1 MMNVAIVLA
10 TVFLAILLVR
20 VLCALPDRFYTILC
34 GCRVP
39 FSLRHPLTSLQT
51 PTSSNHHLRHKG
63 RLMVV
68 LGSGGHTAEMLTL
81 LSGFNPANIQS
92 IHFFL
97 AKTDHHSR
105 SKAEAWANSNIG
117 SNSNN
122 GNNNNNNNNSGTTDG
137 NRSSPPPPPQVSF
150 HKITRSREVGQS
162 WCSTIGTTLVGLYE
176 TISLYC
182 HVQPDVV
189 LCNGPGTCVPVV
201 YCAVLGKLCGIST
214 HTRLI
219 FIESFARVQS
229 LSLTGMLVYPVVDRF
244 IVQWKQLNGKWSKGT
259 EYIGKIF

>member
-1 MMNVAIVLA
+1 MMVWFLA
-10 TVFLAILLVR
+10 AVFLATLLVR
-20 VLCALPDRFYTILC
+20 VFCALPDRFFTILC

-39 FSLRHPLTSLQT
+39 FPLRHPLTSLQT
-51 PTSSNHHLRHKG
+51 QTSSNHKG

-68 LGSGGHTAEMLTL
+68 LGSGGHTAEMLTF
-81 LSGFNPANIQS
+81 LSGFNPVNIQS
-92 IHFFL
+92 VHFFL
-97 AKTDHHSR
+97 AKTDHHSQ
-105 SKAEAWANSNIG
+105 SKAEAWANRNIQ
-117 SNSNN
+117 SNN
-122 GNNNNNNNNSGTTDG
+122 GNG
-137 NRSSPPPPPQVSF
+137 NRSSPPPPLQVSF

-162 WCSTIGTTLVGLYE
+162 WCSTVGTTLAGLCE

-182 HVQPDVV
+182 QVQPDVV

-201 YCAVLGKLCGIST
+201 YCAVLGKLCGVNT

-244 IVQWKQLNGKWSKGT
+244 IVQWKQLNSKWSKGT